1 MVNTTTEE
9 QTKEINTVL
18 SSLQEKYGGERES
31 FDAGELLSI
40 IDSVNIIHKIYHS
53 NAVLND
59 GREGLLVDTG
69 AVFNLTGD
77 AWLHRMSEHLPKE
90 LPIQYEEL
98 QEPQG
103 VMGVGQH
110 ASTATHVAAV
120 PMGMAEQGI
129 EPDENFKYKA
139 TVITNSDVPALL
151 GLQSM
156 IASNCILDLRP
167 GKMHMYTS
175 EDANAIEI
183 TFSPKN
189 GHKVGRLKMAK
200 AQSGHLMLPC
210 SQFEAVSTPTTGKI
224 SQSGSST
231 VTARSRSSP
240 AKARSRISFRNPPMP
255 SQKLTVPVGLVNSK
269 E

>member
-1 MVNTTTEE
+1 
-9 QTKEINTVL
+9 
-18 SSLQEKYGGERES
+18 
-31 FDAGELLSI
+31 
-40 IDSVNIIHKIYHS
+40 
-53 NAVLND
+53 
-59 GREGLLVDTG
+59 
-69 AVFNLTGD
+69 
-77 AWLHRMSEHLPKE
+77 MSGHLPKE

-120 PMGMAEQGI
+120 PVGMADQGI
-129 EPDENFKYKA
+129 EPDDNFKYKA

-167 GKMHMYTS
+167 GRMHMYTT
-175 EDANAIEI
+175 EDASAIEI
-183 TFSPKN
+183 KFAPKKE
-189 GHKVGRLKMAK
+189 HKVGRLKMAT

-210 SQFEAVSTPTTGKI
+210 SQFQTMSPSTAGKT

-231 VTARSRSSP
+231 TTTRSRSSP
-240 AKARSRISFRNPPMP
+240 AATKPRVSFRNPPMS